1 MPTKKKTVHKGILK
15 RTKKIKTKVDIDSCS
30 PANQNNSTSCFTYN
44 ALVKIAK
51 GWNSK
56 HPEDKINISAAKT
69 RSALWKEIDKRLNS
83 KCSTEWCWIEQ
94 EFVKR
99 RGISDLKG
107 LFRPKMPRS

>member
-51 GWNSK
+51 G
-56 HPEDKINISAAKT
+56 
-69 RSALWKEIDKRLNS
+69 
-83 KCSTEWCWIEQ
+83 
-94 EFVKR
+94 
-99 RGISDLKG
+99 
-107 LFRPKMPRS
+107 